1 MADYYEIYVYFI
13 SIERTKLQI
22 VIIIMKKDIA
32 NVTQKYN
39 QSSKIFKSPNY
50 FINLRFQLDD
60 SFM

>member
-1 MADYYEIYVYFI
+1 MN
-13 SIERTKLQI
+13 KN
-22 VIIIMKKDIA
+22 IA

-50 FINLRFQLDD
+50 FINLRFRFDD